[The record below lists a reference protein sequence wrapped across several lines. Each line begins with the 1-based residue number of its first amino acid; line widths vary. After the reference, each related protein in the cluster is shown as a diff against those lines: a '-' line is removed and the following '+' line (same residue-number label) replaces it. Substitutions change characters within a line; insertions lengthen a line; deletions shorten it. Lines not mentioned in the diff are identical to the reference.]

1 MKPSRSLRVQVIPAA
16 SADRLTIRN
25 LLQLYLHDFSE
36 VLTRAPDR
44 DGTFPYPHL
53 DAYWTDEWRKAF
65 LITADDDVAGFAFV
79 RAKSAVTGASGVTDM
94 AEFFV
99 VRGLR
104 RHGIGRAAARL
115 LFATFPGTW
124 EIRVIEHYVA
134 ARAFWTAAINEATQ
148 SAIERSNWVSDD
160 GLQFDVYRFDTK
172 SAS

>member
-1 MKPSRSLRVQVIPAA
+1 VRVQVTPAA
-16 SADRLTIRN
+16 SADRLTIGN

-53 DAYWTDEWRKAF
+53 DAYWTDEWRKPF
-65 LITADDDVAGFAFV
+65 LIPADDDVAGFALV
-79 RAKSAVTGASGVTDM
+79 RAKSAVTGSSGVTDM

-104 RHGIGRAAARL
+104 RHGVGRAAARL

-134 ARAFWTAAINEATQ
+134 ARAFWLSVIDDAAHGPA
-148 SAIERSNWVSDD
+148 ERLSWVNDD
-160 GLQFDVYRFDTK
+160 GLQFDVFRFVT
-172 SAS
+172 APAER